1 MKTITIYERTI
12 LERTVYRKYPYKE
25 VTQISIFYDNK
36 EYKNHG
42 EKIDNLRLKI
52 PFKKVFETNI
62 KASVNHYVGEL
73 GRKEYELFEKET
85 LNKIL
90 SEVEE

>member
-12 LERTVYRKYPYKE
+12 LERTGYRKYPYKE

-36 EYKNHG
+36 EYKNHY
-42 EKIDNLRLKI
+42 ERIDNSRLKI

-62 KASVNHYVGEL
+62 KSSVKHYVGEL
-73 GRKEYELFEKET
+73 GRKEHELFEKDII
-85 LNKIL
+85 NKIL
-90 SEVEE
+90 SEVK